1 MLQRRLK
8 RLQRIHE
15 QRKTE
20 VDLITSTVVTH
31 FACDEE
37 EEPHRGSVIGRR
49 VIPRDRYSGY
59 VRLMNDYFVDNPV
72 YPEYFFQRRCLN
84 FRFPGL
90 LHIFVYS
97 CIHLFCFS
105 GFI

>member
-20 VDLITSTVVTH
+20 LDLITLTVVTH

-72 YPEYFFQRRCLN
+72 YPEYYF
-84 FRFPGL
+84 
-90 LHIFVYS
+90 
-97 CIHLFCFS
+97 
-105 GFI
+105 